1 MLSQENQIVEKF
13 LKFQCTLIL
22 KMVSW
27 DLLLHTV
34 TMEVIHLV
42 QIILEHLRLILIKDG
57 VKIIHQL
64 IQLGLFMI
72 RLDTCLVYML
82 VQIRTSVKLHVSDL
96 YQVFGGCLMKV
107 VMIMTITVRIVL
119 KTRCVWNIWDNII
132 QTCILKI
139 TNMYLRTVLDLIIIH
154 S

>member
-1 MLSQENQIVEKF
+1 
-13 LKFQCTLIL
+13 
-22 KMVSW
+22 MVSW

-42 QIILEHLRLILIKDG
+42 QIGMETLRLILIKDG

-96 YQVFGGCLMKV
+96 YQVFGGS
-107 VMIMTITVRIVL
+107 
-119 KTRCVWNIWDNII
+119 
-132 QTCILKI
+132 
-139 TNMYLRTVLDLIIIH
+139 LI
-154 S
+154 